1 MNYTQKLAGVTA
13 GVMLLLTF
21 SAFTAMKPDGKNKF
35 LEGKKYEVQFYE
47 MKASGRGKAVPS
59 SVVIKGGKIQCDLME
74 DKINLGPATYKVI
87 TDSSYT
93 EDDTPMHMVSFEG
106 TYTDDKNEY
115 KWEAT
120 VTNYDIEGTAVQMK
134 GGVEKKKYE
143 FSGSEKTKK

>member
-1 MNYTQKLAGVTA
+1 MNYKKKLAGIAA
-13 GVMLLLTF
+13 GVLLVFTF
-21 SAFTAMKPDGKNKF
+21 SAFKAMNPDGKNKF

-47 MKASGRGKAVPS
+47 MKTSGRGKAVPG
-59 SVVIKGGKIQCDLME
+59 SVVIKSGKIQCDLME
-74 DKINLGPATYKVI
+74 DKMNLGPATYKVI
-87 TDSSYT
+87 TDSTYT
-93 EDDTPMHMVSFEG
+93 EDDSPMHMVVFEG
-106 TYTDDKNEY
+106 TYTDEKFEY